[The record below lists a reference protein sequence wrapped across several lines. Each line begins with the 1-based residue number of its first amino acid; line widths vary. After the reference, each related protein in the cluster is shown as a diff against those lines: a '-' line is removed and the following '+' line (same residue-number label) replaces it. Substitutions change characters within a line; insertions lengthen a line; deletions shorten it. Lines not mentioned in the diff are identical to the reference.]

1 MKDSF
6 TIDELKDIFNGIK
19 ERSTNGEYKTLDG
32 VSHPMDMPFFL
43 QGMNY
48 FFHDLEII
56 SSITVLDVLN
66 KYGNFIVERFQLYI
80 NKVQVFGFFSSYKNL
95 NESFEYVFIQRPW
108 EKENFDRY
116 IHKHCTYEYDSK
128 THNLKISINE
138 GELI

>member
-6 TIDELKDIFNGIK
+6 TIDELKEIFNNIK

-32 VSHPMDMPFFL
+32 VSHPMDMPFFF

-48 FFHDLEII
+48 FLQDLEIML
-56 SSITVLDVLN
+56 SITVLDVLN

-95 NESFEYVFIQRPW
+95 NESFEQVFIQRPW
-108 EKENFDRY
+108 EKENFDKY
-116 IHKHCTYEYDSK
+116 IHRNCIYEYDSR

-138 GELI
+138 DK